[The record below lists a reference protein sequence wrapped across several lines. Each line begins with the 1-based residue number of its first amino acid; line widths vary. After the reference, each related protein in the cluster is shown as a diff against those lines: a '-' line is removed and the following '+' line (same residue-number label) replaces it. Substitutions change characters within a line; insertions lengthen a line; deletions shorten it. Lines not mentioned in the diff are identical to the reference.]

1 MRNVSRSPTPQRAIT
16 TRDIAKAA
24 GVAQSTVSRAL
35 RNAPSIS
42 TSERERIKKIAQK
55 LGYRPNPFVTAFTAQ
70 VLHYRRSP
78 QGAVIAFIDCSES
91 ETVYSREYQD
101 GARERAH
108 ELGFSTEVF
117 RLADV
122 NHSFP
127 RLNKVLQ
134 ARGISAALI
143 LPVPAGVDFS
153 TFDFETLACAAV
165 DPTLHNPQV
174 SRAEPDYFQNMQL
187 ALEVL
192 EARGYRR
199 PTFGTHAGESALI
212 SNAWLG
218 AFTAWQAL
226 RPRRDRM
233 EPCLNVWGHEKV
245 SQWYLRHKPDA
256 IICNSLEYFAWAA
269 ASGLRP
275 PDVAY
280 VFLGAGP
287 HKPLLGRLSHTRS
300 LLGEELSQCV
310 LSGVNQNRQQVGA
323 FAVDTIVAQ
332 IHRNEYGINRHPN
345 TLMIQGSWFEGE
357 TVRPAVS

>member
-1 MRNVSRSPTPQRAIT
+1 VSSPSSPKRAVT
-16 TRDIAKAA
+16 TRDIAQAA

-42 TSERERIKKIAQK
+42 AAERERIKKIAQK
-55 LGYRPNPFVTAFTAQ
+55 LGYRPNPFVAAFTAQ
-70 VLHYRRSP
+70 VMHYRRSP
-78 QGAVIAFIDCSES
+78 QGAVIAFIECNDT
-91 ETVYSREYQD
+91 ETVYSRDYQE
-101 GARERAH
+101 GARNRAH

-143 LPVPAGVDFS
+143 LSVPAGVDFS
-153 TFDFETLACAAV
+153 TFDFEPLACAAV
-165 DPTLHNPQV
+165 DPTLHYPEV

-187 ALEVL
+187 ALETL

-199 PTFGTHAGESALI
+199 PTFGTYAEESALI

-218 AFTAWQAL
+218 AFTAWQAF
-226 RPRRDRM
+226 RPREDRM
-233 EPCLNVWGHEKV
+233 EPCLNVWGREKFA
-245 SQWYLRHKPDA
+245 QWCRRHKPDA

-269 ASGLRP
+269 ESGYEP

-287 HKPLLGRLSHTRS
+287 HRPVLSRISQGHPLIGK
-300 LLGEELSQCV
+300 ELAQRV
-310 LSGVNQNRQQVGA
+310 LSGVNQNRLQVGA
-323 FAVDTIVAQ
+323 FAVDNIVAQ
-332 IHRNEYGINRHPN
+332 IHRNEYGLHRHPN
-345 TLMIQGSWFEGE
+345 TLMVHGTWVEGE
-357 TVRPAVS
+357 TIRPA

>member
-1 MRNVSRSPTPQRAIT
+1 MAGPSTPQRAVT
-16 TRDIAKAA
+16 TRDIAQAA

-42 TSERERIKKIAQK
+42 AAERERIKKIAQK
-55 LGYRPNPFVTAFTAQ
+55 LGYRPNPFVSAFTAQ

-78 QGAVIAFIDCSES
+78 QGAVIAFIECSDV
-91 ETVYSREYQD
+91 ETVYSREYQE
-101 GARERAH
+101 GARDRAH
-108 ELGFSTEVF
+108 ALGFSTEIF

-134 ARGISAALI
+134 ARAISAALI

-153 TFDFETLACAAV
+153 TFDFEPLACAAV
-165 DPTLHNPQV
+165 DPTLHNAQV

-187 ALEVL
+187 ALDVL
-192 EARGYRR
+192 EARGYKR
-199 PTFGTHAGESALI
+199 PTFGSHAGESALI

-218 AFTAWQAL
+218 AFTAWQAF
-226 RPRRDRM
+226 RPRRERM
-233 EPCLNVWGHEKV
+233 EPCLNVWGREKV

-256 IICNSLEYFAWAA
+256 IICNSLEYFVWAA
-269 ASGLRP
+269 ESGLKP

-287 HKPLLGRLSHTRS
+287 RRPLLSRFTNSASSVHDE
-300 LLGEELSQCV
+300 LGKLMI
-310 LSGVNQNRQQVGA
+310 SGVNQNRHQVGA
-323 FAVDTIVAQ
+323 FAVDNIVAQ
-332 IHRNEYGINRHPN
+332 IHRNEYGLHRHPN
-345 TLMIQGSWFEGE
+345 TLMVQGTWFEGE
-357 TVRPAVS
+357 TIRPA